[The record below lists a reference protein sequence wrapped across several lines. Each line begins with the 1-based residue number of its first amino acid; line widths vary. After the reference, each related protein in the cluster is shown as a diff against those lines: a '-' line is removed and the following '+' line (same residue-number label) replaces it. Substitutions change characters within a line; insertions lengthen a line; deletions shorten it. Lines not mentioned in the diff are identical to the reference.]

1 MIWWFHTYEHEYE
14 RHTLK
19 SLLNIVVCFNGSAGF
34 FLFSFSLCLYFFVIL
49 YSIFS
54 AVMNVSICVTFEHP
68 LNTIALHN
76 KAIVF
81 GTTAFTRFN
90 GFAN

>member
-1 MIWWFHTYEHEYE
+1 M
-14 RHTLK
+14 
-19 SLLNIVVCFNGSAGF
+19 
-34 FLFSFSLCLYFFVIL
+34 
-49 YSIFS
+49 
-54 AVMNVSICVTFEHP
+54 MNVSICVTFEHP